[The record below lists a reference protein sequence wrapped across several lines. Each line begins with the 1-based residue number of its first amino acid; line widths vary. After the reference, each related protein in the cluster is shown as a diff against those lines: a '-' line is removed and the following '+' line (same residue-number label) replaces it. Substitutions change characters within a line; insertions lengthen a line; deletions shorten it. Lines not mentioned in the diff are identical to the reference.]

1 MAILQMRRISI
12 CAWKSNRKAILE
24 RLQQLGVVEIN
35 ITLEDDSSYEH
46 MDTAAAR
53 AAFEKRAAQAEA
65 ALEVLDRYQPENK
78 SFLASLEG
86 KKNQT
91 VSRIREIEA
100 ARTQKIETIRKI
112 LDLDRKIAEHK
123 SEILRIQTQAEGL
136 TPWLSLQVPLTFPG
150 TQKTAFMVGMMP
162 VGSTRE
168 SIMEELAQ
176 KAPELEAYELEI
188 ISTDKDYVYLTA
200 VCMKSQQTELE
211 ENLRMMGFVRPTVS
225 SREIP
230 AKLQE
235 QYRQQITGHQEE
247 IVILE
252 ELIGEYGNQR
262 EEIRLVAD
270 YYRARAEKYRVLAK
284 LPQTQYT
291 FGVSGYV
298 PAGKADA
305 VAKEMEQ
312 KFDAL
317 VEVSEI
323 PEEEEAPILLKNNGF
338 SDSVESV
345 VESFGL
351 PGKGEFDP
359 TFVTSI
365 FYVFLFGMMLSDAA
379 YGLIMIIGCGIV
391 LKKFPNMAEST
402 RKFLKLFFY
411 CGFSTFF
418 WGVMFGGF
426 FGDAVDVISET
437 FFHHKVSLPAVWFA
451 PLNDPMRLLLFSL
464 AVGLF
469 HMLVGL
475 GLKGYMLCRDG
486 KIWDFVCDII
496 FWFCLLIGLVL
507 MLVPSDIFA
516 GIAGSKIVL
525 PASVV
530 LLSKILAGG
539 GALGILLTAG
549 RDKKNPGLRL
559 ALGAYGLYGITSWLS
574 DALSYSR
581 LLALGLATGVM
592 ASVFNQMGA
601 MLGDSIPGVIL
612 FILVFIVG
620 HTFNMAIN
628 LLGAYV
634 HTSRLQYVEFYGKFY
649 EGGGRAFTPFKQNT
663 KYFDFKEEVKS

>member
-1 MAILQMRRISI
+1 MAVLQMRRISI

-24 RLQQLGVVEIN
+24 RLQQLGVVEID
-35 ITLEDDSSYEH
+35 IALEDDSGYEH

-53 AAFEKRAAQAEA
+53 AAFEKRAGQAEA
-65 ALEVLDRYQPENK
+65 ALDVLEHYLPESK
-78 SFLASLEG
+78 SLFASLEG
-86 KKNQT
+86 KRNQS
-91 VSRIREIEA
+91 VSRMREIEKTK
-100 ARTQKIETIRKI
+100 TQKIEAIHKI
-112 LDLDRKIAEHK
+112 LELDKKIAEHK
-123 SEILRIQTQAEGL
+123 AEILRIQTQLEGL
-136 TPWLSLQVPLTFPG
+136 TPWLSLQVPLTFKG
-150 TQKTAFMVGMMP
+150 TQKTSFMAGMMP
-162 VGSTRE
+162 AGATRE
-168 SIMEELAQ
+168 SIMEELAC
-176 KAPELEAYELEI
+176 KAPQLDAYELEI
-188 ISTDKDYVYLTA
+188 VSTDKDYVYLT
-200 VCMKSQQTELE
+200 VICLKNQQAEME
-211 ENLRMMGFVRPTVS
+211 EVLRSMGFARPSAVS
-225 SREIP
+225 GQIP

-235 QYRQQITGHQEE
+235 EYEQQITGHQEE

-252 ELIGEYGNQR
+252 ELIRGYADQR
-262 EEIRLVAD
+262 EEIRLVSD
-270 YYRARAEKYRVLAK
+270 YYHTRAEKYRVLAK
-284 LPQTQYT
+284 LPQTKYT

-298 PAGKADA
+298 PRDQADA
-305 VAKEMEQ
+305 VAQEIEQ

-317 VEVSEI
+317 VELSDI

-359 TFVTSI
+359 TFVTSL
-365 FYVFLFGMMLSDAA
+365 FYIFLFGMMLSDAA
-379 YGLIMIIGCGIV
+379 YGLIMIIGCGVV
-391 LKKFPNMAEST
+391 LKKFPNMAAST
-402 RKFLKLFFY
+402 RKFIKLFFY
-411 CGFSTFF
+411 CGFSTLF
-418 WGVMFGGF
+418 WGIMFGGF
-426 FGDAVDVISET
+426 FGDAIDVISET

-464 AVGLF
+464 AVGMV

-475 GLKGYMLCRDG
+475 GLKGYMYCRDG
-486 KIWDFVCDII
+486 KIWDFICETI
-496 FWFCLLIGLVL
+496 FWLCLLIGLVL
-507 MLVPSDIFA
+507 LLVPSEIFA
-516 GIAGSKIVL
+516 GIAGSKVVL
-525 PASVV
+525 PAPVV
-530 LLSKILAGG
+530 TLSKVLAGG

-601 MLGDSIPGVIL
+601 MLGDSVVGVIL
-612 FILVFIVG
+612 FVIVFIVG

-663 KYFDFKEEVKS
+663 KYFDFKEEVES

>member
-1 MAILQMRRISI
+1 MAVLQMCRINI

-24 RLQQLGVVEIN
+24 CLQQLGVVEIN
-35 ITLEDDSSYEH
+35 IGLEDDSGYEH

-53 AAFEKRAAQAEA
+53 ASFEKRAGQAEA
-65 ALEVLDRYQPENK
+65 ALEVLDKYQPENK

-86 KKNQT
+86 KKSQSI
-91 VSRIREIEA
+91 SRIREIEKTK
-100 ARTQKIETIRKI
+100 TQKIEDIRKI
-112 LDLDRKIAEHK
+112 LDLDREIGEHRA
-123 SEILRIQTQAEGL
+123 EILRIQTQMESL
-136 TPWLSLQVPLTFPG
+136 TPWLSLQVPLSFAG
-150 TQKTAFMVGMMP
+150 TKKTAFMAGMMP
-162 VGSTRE
+162 TGTTKE

-176 KAPELEAYELEI
+176 KAPELEAYEVEI
-188 ISTDKDYVYLTA
+188 VSTDKDYVYLTV
-200 VCMKSQQTELE
+200 VCMKPQQAQLE
-211 ENLRMMGFVRPTVS
+211 EILRCMGFIRPSAV

-235 QYRQQITGHQEE
+235 DYQQQITEHQEK
-247 IVILE
+247 ITVLE
-252 ELIGEYGNQR
+252 ELIREYAGQR
-262 EEIRLVAD
+262 EDIRLVAD
-270 YYRARAEKYRVLAK
+270 YYRARAEKYKVLAK
-284 LPQTQYT
+284 LPQTKYT

-298 PAGKADA
+298 PAGRADA

-317 VEVSEI
+317 VEISAVK
-323 PEEEEAPILLKNNGF
+323 EEEQAPILLKNNGF

-418 WGVMFGGF
+418 WGVLFGGF

-464 AVGLF
+464 AVGLI

-486 KIWDFVCDII
+486 KIRDFVCDII

-507 MLVPSDIFA
+507 LLVPSDIFA
-516 GIAGSKIVL
+516 GIAGSKVVL
-525 PASVV
+525 PSSVV

-539 GALGILLTAG
+539 GALGILFTAG
-549 RDKKNPGLRL
+549 RDKKNHGLRL

-612 FILVFIVG
+612 FILVFVVG

-649 EGGGRAFTPFKQNT
+649 EGGGKAFTPFQQNT

>member
-1 MAILQMRRISI
+1 MAVLQMCRINI

-35 ITLEDDSSYEH
+35 IELEDDSGYEH

-53 AAFEKRAAQAEA
+53 ASFEKRAGQAEA
-65 ALEVLDRYQPENK
+65 ALEILDKYQPENK

-86 KKNQT
+86 KKCQSI
-91 VSRIREIEA
+91 SRIREIEKTK
-100 ARTQKIETIRKI
+100 TQKVESVRKI
-112 LDLDRKIAEHK
+112 IDLDREIGEHRA
-123 SEILRIQTQAEGL
+123 EILRIQTQMESL
-136 TPWLSLQVPLTFPG
+136 TPWLSLQVPLSFAG
-150 TQKTAFMVGMMP
+150 TRKTAFMAGMMP
-162 VGSTRE
+162 SGTTRE
-168 SIMEELAQ
+168 SIMEEVAQ
-176 KAPELEAYELEI
+176 KAPELEAYEVEI
-188 ISTDKDYVYLTA
+188 VSTDKDYVYLTI
-200 VCMKSQQTELE
+200 VCMKPQQAQLE
-211 ENLRMMGFVRPTVS
+211 EILRCMGFIRPSAV

-235 QYRQQITGHQEE
+235 GYEQQIAECQEK
-247 IVILE
+247 IVVLE
-252 ELIGEYGNQR
+252 ELIREYAGQR
-262 EEIRLVAD
+262 EDIRLVAD
-270 YYRARAEKYRVLAK
+270 YYRARAEKYKVLAK
-284 LPQTQYT
+284 IPQTKYT

-298 PAGKADA
+298 PAGRVDA

-317 VEVSEI
+317 VEVSAVK
-323 PEEEEAPILLKNNGF
+323 EEEAPILLKNNGF

-379 YGLIMIIGCGIV
+379 YGLMMIIGCGIV

-418 WGVMFGGF
+418 WGVLFGGF

-464 AVGLF
+464 AVGLI

-486 KIWDFVCDII
+486 KIRDFVCDII

-507 MLVPSDIFA
+507 LLVPSDIFA
-516 GIAGSKIVL
+516 GIAGSKVVL
-525 PASVV
+525 PSSVV

-612 FILVFIVG
+612 FILVFVVG

-649 EGGGRAFTPFKQNT
+649 EGGGKAFTPFQQNT

>member
-200 VCMKSQQTELE
+200 VCMKSQQPELE

-305 VAKEMEQ
+305 LS
-312 KFDAL
+312 AL
-317 VEVSEI
+317 PQWCAHEI
-323 PEEEEAPILLKNNGF
+323 P
-338 SDSVESV
+338 V
-345 VESFGL
+345 
-351 PGKGEFDP
+351 
-359 TFVTSI
+359 
-365 FYVFLFGMMLSDAA
+365 
-379 YGLIMIIGCGIV
+379 
-391 LKKFPNMAEST
+391 
-402 RKFLKLFFY
+402 R
-411 CGFSTFF
+411 
-418 WGVMFGGF
+418 
-426 FGDAVDVISET
+426 
-437 FFHHKVSLPAVWFA
+437 
-451 PLNDPMRLLLFSL
+451 
-464 AVGLF
+464 
-469 HMLVGL
+469 
-475 GLKGYMLCRDG
+475 
-486 KIWDFVCDII
+486 
-496 FWFCLLIGLVL
+496 
-507 MLVPSDIFA
+507 PS
-516 GIAGSKIVL
+516 
-525 PASVV
+525 
-530 LLSKILAGG
+530 
-539 GALGILLTAG
+539 
-549 RDKKNPGLRL
+549 
-559 ALGAYGLYGITSWLS
+559 
-574 DALSYSR
+574 
-581 LLALGLATGVM
+581 
-592 ASVFNQMGA
+592 
-601 MLGDSIPGVIL
+601 
-612 FILVFIVG
+612 
-620 HTFNMAIN
+620 
-628 LLGAYV
+628 
-634 HTSRLQYVEFYGKFY
+634 
-649 EGGGRAFTPFKQNT
+649 
-663 KYFDFKEEVKS
+663 

>member
-123 SEILRIQTQAEGL
+123 AEILRIQTQAEGL

-168 SIMEELAQ
+168 SIMEEMAQ

-402 RKFLKLFFY
+402 RKFLKLFF
-411 CGFSTFF
+411 
-418 WGVMFGGF
+418 
-426 FGDAVDVISET
+426 
-437 FFHHKVSLPAVWFA
+437 
-451 PLNDPMRLLLFSL
+451 
-464 AVGLF
+464 
-469 HMLVGL
+469 
-475 GLKGYMLCRDG
+475 
-486 KIWDFVCDII
+486 
-496 FWFCLLIGLVL
+496 
-507 MLVPSDIFA
+507 
-516 GIAGSKIVL
+516 
-525 PASVV
+525 
-530 LLSKILAGG
+530 
-539 GALGILLTAG
+539 
-549 RDKKNPGLRL
+549 
-559 ALGAYGLYGITSWLS
+559 
-574 DALSYSR
+574 
-581 LLALGLATGVM
+581 
-592 ASVFNQMGA
+592 
-601 MLGDSIPGVIL
+601 
-612 FILVFIVG
+612 
-620 HTFNMAIN
+620 
-628 LLGAYV
+628 
-634 HTSRLQYVEFYGKFY
+634 
-649 EGGGRAFTPFKQNT
+649 
-663 KYFDFKEEVKS
+663 